1 MKILKYSLITLFG
14 ILLIGGISCYFWL
27 NSSKPTYEGTFP
39 IPGLKD
45 SVDVRFDNFGVPHI
59 EAQNMHDLYM
69 AFGYVHAQDRLF
81 QMELL
86 RRAGSG
92 RLSEVLGKKLLKA
105 DVLLRTIGLSAYAD
119 SSAAWMEQHKDSPMY
134 AEMLA
139 YLEGVNAFLHNG
151 PTPPEFSIIGIEKVD
166 FTIRDMFCI
175 TGAMAFSF
183 SQAQKTDPIMDLIHK
198 KYGNEYLADI
208 GLWHDSTET
217 FIRDFRP
224 SIDSLKPNVPKPTG
238 IAQDYSSLSNLFAEI
253 EAAIPYAPLEGS
265 NSWVISPKK
274 TTSGNV
280 LFCNDTHIGY
290 LLPQT
295 WYEAHLKCNS
305 FEMYGHYM
313 AGIPFALVGR
323 NEKLSWG
330 VTMLLNDDMDFYRE
344 FPNPENPHQFKFGE
358 GFEDCSIRKELI
370 KIKSEEDTLL
380 NVLVTRHGPI
390 ISGIFDGV
398 KKEDPLSM
406 LWTYTRCKNNTMLA
420 LYGMNNSDNME
431 DFSENLPNIHG
442 PGLSVNYGDNKG
454 NIAWWACASLL
465 ERPDSIN
472 SWTVLDG
479 TDPRNEPLGYYDFE
493 ENPRC
498 INPEWGY
505 IYSAN
510 DWPAQVD
517 GKWYPGYYKPQ
528 YRADRIRKLLGA
540 SDDFN
545 LDNIKDVMNDVT
557 NETDKKIM
565 LDWGIELGKW
575 KAFDTSTYVLTVPL
589 FTTWDGAYE
598 LNSTSPTLFNKM
610 IYHVM
615 KDACA
620 DEMGRENF
628 EVFST
633 THQFQRALEKL
644 CSNHLSPWWDNV
656 NTPEIEIY
664 ADILRGAFAKSFAEL
679 TDQLGTNPKVWYW
692 SKVCSLELRHPLG
705 EVALFR
711 PFFNVGPEPE
721 RGGNETILQSGFKHD
736 STGFYKVYFGSQMR
750 ILVDFAHPDSALN
763 VTPSG
768 QSGHIMSPHYKD
780 QWDLYRK
787 GEFRVQWMNSDKI
800 RTFRRLQLI
809 PG

>member
-1 MKILKYSLITLFG
+1 VKILKYSLITLFG

-406 LWTYTRCKNNTMLA
+406 LWTYTRCKNNTITWKTSAKIFRTYMARVFRLI
-420 LYGMNNSDNME
+420 ME
-431 DFSENLPNIHG
+431 TTKEISHG
-442 PGLSVNYGDNKG
+442 G
-454 NIAWWACASLL
+454 
-465 ERPDSIN
+465 
-472 SWTVLDG
+472 
-479 TDPRNEPLGYYDFE
+479 
-493 ENPRC
+493 
-498 INPEWGY
+498 
-505 IYSAN
+505 
-510 DWPAQVD
+510 
-517 GKWYPGYYKPQ
+517 
-528 YRADRIRKLLGA
+528 
-540 SDDFN
+540 
-545 LDNIKDVMNDVT
+545 
-557 NETDKKIM
+557 
-565 LDWGIELGKW
+565 
-575 KAFDTSTYVLTVPL
+575 
-589 FTTWDGAYE
+589 
-598 LNSTSPTLFNKM
+598 
-610 IYHVM
+610 HVH
-615 KDACA
+615 
-620 DEMGRENF
+620 R
-628 EVFST
+628 
-633 THQFQRALEKL
+633 
-644 CSNHLSPWWDNV
+644 
-656 NTPEIEIY
+656 Y
-664 ADILRGAFAKSFAEL
+664 
-679 TDQLGTNPKVWYW
+679 
-692 SKVCSLELRHPLG
+692 
-705 EVALFR
+705 
-711 PFFNVGPEPE
+711 
-721 RGGNETILQSGFKHD
+721 
-736 STGFYKVYFGSQMR
+736 
-750 ILVDFAHPDSALN
+750 
-763 VTPSG
+763 
-768 QSGHIMSPHYKD
+768 
-780 QWDLYRK
+780 
-787 GEFRVQWMNSDKI
+787 
-800 RTFRRLQLI
+800 
-809 PG
+809 